1 MTAVTGAPVG
11 AVRPSGVLRRCT
23 ALDPDRFAAEVW
35 GREASLS
42 RASDLDPR
50 GFTDLLTLDDVD
62 RLLSRH
68 GLRTPFLRVA
78 RDGRTLPAD
87 AFTRGGGTGA
97 TVADQ
102 VADDRLARLFAD
114 GSTLVLQGLHRS
126 HGPLLDFAQE
136 LAAELGHP
144 VQVNAYVTP
153 PQSRGFDPH
162 YDTHD
167 VFVLQVAGRKRWV
180 VHRPAAPPP
189 TPAMPWTDH
198 RGDVAAA
205 VAAPAAL
212 DVVLEPGDALYLPRG
227 FVHSATAIGEVSAHV
242 TLGVHPWT
250 RRHVA
255 ERVLA
260 GLADDEA
267 LRVSLPVGVDVAS
280 PGDLEDEV
288 ALVLDALVSR
298 LEALRGSAALTRRVA
313 DDLGGAA
320 AAAVRAEPVP
330 PLRQQAALA
339 GLDGATP
346 LRWRRGL
353 RALVRQDGAEL
364 EVRTVEATVRV
375 PAAAEPALARLLAG
389 DAVAA
394 GDLGPDLDAAAALLR
409 QALAVPAGP

>member
-23 ALDPDRFAAEVW
+23 ALDPDRFATEVW

-126 HGPLLDFAQE
+126 HGPLLDLAQD

-339 GLDGATP
+339 ALDGSTP

-353 RALVRQDGAEL
+353 RAEVLADGDTIELRTAEA
-364 EVRTVEATVRV
+364 RVRV
-375 PAAAEPALARLLAG
+375 PAAAEPALTRLLAG
-389 DAVAA
+389 ETTTA
-394 GDLGPDLDAAAALLR
+394 GDLGPDLGAAATLLR

>member
-1 MTAVTGAPVG
+1 MAAVTGAPARSARAGG
-11 AVRPSGVLRRCT
+11 ALRRCT
-23 ALDPDRFAAEVW
+23 ALPPDRFAAEVW

-42 RASDLDPR
+42 RAADLGP
-50 GFTDLLTLDDVD
+50 GAFADLLTLDDVD
-62 RLLSRH
+62 RLVSRH

-78 RDGRTLPAD
+78 RDGSTLAPD

-97 TVADQ
+97 TIADQ
-102 VADDRLARLFAD
+102 VADDRVARLFAE
-114 GSTLVLQGLHRS
+114 GSTLVLQGLHRT
-126 HGPLLDFAQE
+126 HGPLLDLAQD
-136 LAAELGHP
+136 LAADLGHP

-189 TPAMPWTDH
+189 TPRMPWTDH
-198 RGDVAAA
+198 REDVAAA
-205 VAAPAAL
+205 VAGPPAL

-227 FVHSATAIGEVSAHV
+227 FVHAATALGDVSAHI

-267 LRVSLPVGVDVAS
+267 LRASLPVGVDVAS
-280 PGDLEDEV
+280 PGDVAAEV
-288 ALVLDALVSR
+288 RLVLDTLISH
-298 LEALRGSAALTRRVA
+298 LEALRRSPDLTRRVA

-320 AAAVRAEPVP
+320 AAAVRAEPAP

-339 GLDGATP
+339 ALAGSTS

-353 RALVRQDGAEL
+353 RAHVRQDGDAL
-364 EVRTVEATVRV
+364 EVSTAEATVRV
-375 PAAAEPALARLLAG
+375 PVAAAPALTRLLAG
-389 DAVAA
+389 ESVAA
-394 GDLGPDLDAAAALLR
+394 HDLGPDLEAAATLLR
-409 QALAVPAGP
+409 QALAVPAGS